1 MKTQIIILYPYEN
14 STSVPALAGLYH
26 EILQRQGYAVSSFCT
41 SDYPSSAELFD
52 AITSEASPDFGISL
66 NLAGLNFL
74 NTGEDSILMK
84 LPCPFAHELL
94 MPPYYVNRYL
104 DTRINFN
111 HIVYVHRESDASYIR
126 NYYPDIPAV
135 CTTPKPDWET
145 RILPL
150 RKAMEASAV
159 AAEIKALPDV
169 FSMLCQSLIEKLKM
183 QPDAIF
189 HELVVTLLGEY
200 GITDMTREESIEL
213 ITMCSLASEYV
224 DCTAG
229 GAEIFSSPQETLV
242 TLLQNANPIC
252 ANISANC
259 FS

>member
-14 STSVPALAGLYH
+14 ATSVPALARLYH
-26 EILQRQGYAVSSFCT
+26 EILQQQGYAVSSFCT

-74 NTGEDSILMK
+74 NTGEDSIIMK

-104 DTRINFN
+104 DSRINFN

-126 NYYPDIPAV
+126 NYYPDIPTV
-135 CTTPKPDWET
+135 CTIPKPDWKT

-150 RKAMEASAV
+150 RKSMEASAV
-159 AAEIKALPDV
+159 AAEINALPDV
-169 FSMLCQSLIEKLKM
+169 FSILCQSLIEKLKA

-189 HELVVTLLGEY
+189 HELVVTLLREY
-200 GITDMTREESIEL
+200 GITDMSREESIEL

-224 DCTAG
+224 DCTVG
-229 GAEIFSSPQETLV
+229 GTEIFSSPQETLV
-242 TLLQNANPIC
+242 TLLQNTNPIC

>member
-1 MKTQIIILYPYEN
+1 MKTQIVILYPYEN
-14 STSVPALAGLYH
+14 DTSVSALAGLYD
-26 EILQRQGYAVSSFCT
+26 EILQQQGYAVSSFCT
-41 SDYPSSAELFD
+41 SDYSSSAALFN
-52 AITSEASPDFGISL
+52 AITCGNSPDFGISL

-74 NTGEDSILMK
+74 NTGEDSVLMK

-104 DTRINFN
+104 DSRINFN

-126 NYYPDIPAV
+126 NYYPDIPTV
-135 CTTPKPDWET
+135 CTIPKPDWET

-169 FSMLCQSLIEKLKM
+169 FSMLCQSLIKKLNA

-189 HELVVTLLGEY
+189 HELVVTLLREY
-200 GITDMTREESIEL
+200 GITDMTREEKIEL
-213 ITMCSLASEYV
+213 ITLCSLASEYV
-224 DCTAG
+224 DCTIDRT
-229 GAEIFSSPQETLV
+229 ESFSSLQETLAW
-242 TLLQNANPIC
+242 LLQNANPIC
-252 ANISANC
+252 TNISANC